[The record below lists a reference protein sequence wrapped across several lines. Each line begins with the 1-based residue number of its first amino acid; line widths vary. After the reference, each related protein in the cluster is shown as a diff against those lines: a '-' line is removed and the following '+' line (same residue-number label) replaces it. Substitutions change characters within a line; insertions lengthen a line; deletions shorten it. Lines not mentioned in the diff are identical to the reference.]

1 MASLLVISGPR
12 EGDYYPI
19 GKRTTV
25 VGRDEHCPIQIVDDT
40 VSRWHLEI
48 RWEDECSSFMIRDMK
63 SANGVFLNDRRVDEQ
78 NVLADGDVIRLGASE
93 VMFSELDFTDRDAM
107 MDRYRQ
113 RGEHDRST
121 VSFKRD

>member
-1 MASLLVISGPR
+1 MASLLIISGPQ

-19 GKRTTV
+19 GQRTTV

-48 RWEDECSSFMIRDMK
+48 RWEQDEDHFAIRDMK
-63 SANGVFLNDRRVDEQ
+63 SANGVFLNDCRLDERG
-78 NVLADGDVIRLGASE
+78 VLSDGDVIRLGASE
-93 VMFSELDFTDRDAM
+93 LMFSELDFTNRDAM

-121 VSFKRD
+121 VSIKRG